1 VHWLAVAVGGALGS
15 VARYAFSV
23 WFFDITS
30 QKFPYATLC
39 VNVIGSFVMGV
50 LYVIIVERLA
60 MPPEMR
66 SLLMVGFLGAFTTFS
81 TFSLDTLRLW
91 QNGDTLM
98 SLIYIIATITLCLV
112 AISGGIWLTRL
123 I

>member
-1 VHWLAVAVGGALGS
+1 MHWLAVAVGGALGS

-81 TFSLDTLRLW
+81 TFSIDAF
-91 QNGDTLM
+91 
-98 SLIYIIATITLCLV
+98 LIYQNNSKLAAMCYILLTLFLSLS
-112 AISGGIWLTRL
+112 AML
-123 I
+123 IGMMTFKS

>member
-30 QKFPYATLC
+30 QKFPY
-39 VNVIGSFVMGV
+39 VIGSFVMGV